1 MSQAIFPYRKGI
13 SKEEINDLDLLY
25 YQGKITVID
34 SKAKLDKYT
43 RFPDED
49 AVIGFDTETRPSF
62 KKGIQYPCSLVQL
75 AFKDEVVLFRLN
87 KIGFPNILEE
97 FLIHQEQK
105 KIGIAIRD
113 DLRQL
118 LEFGAFKP
126 AAFVDLNELAP
137 SIGFENIGAKS
148 LTAMILGKKISKRQ
162 QVSNWEAHDLSDAQ
176 ILYAATDAWI
186 CREIFLELNSKG
198 LVAPSI

>member
-1 MSQAIFPYRKGI
+1 M
-13 SKEEINDLDLLY
+13 
-25 YQGKITVID
+25 ID

-62 KKGIQYPCSLVQL
+62 KKGIQHPCSLVQL